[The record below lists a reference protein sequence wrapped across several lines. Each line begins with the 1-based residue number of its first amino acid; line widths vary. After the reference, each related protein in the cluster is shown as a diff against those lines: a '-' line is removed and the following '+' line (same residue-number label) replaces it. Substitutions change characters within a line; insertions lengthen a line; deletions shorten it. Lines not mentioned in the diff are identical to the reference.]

1 MIGSWSRFARVLV
14 SSSLLA
20 VPATVLAQQAK
31 PAPVPRLTEAQ
42 QIASAVLALP
52 VQFRGNARVLGYR
65 NGSNE
70 LVPLRDTRGEFTCL
84 ATPPDAT
91 LHLACYH
98 SSLEPFMARGRDLRE
113 KGTKDTQVDTVR
125 FAEVMSGKLAMPKHP
140 AALYQLFGGSYD
152 AAANTVTGARP
163 LFVIYISGATAAS
176 TGLPDKPAGPG
187 EPWIMFPGT
196 PKAHIM
202 LTPKM
207 Q

>member
-1 MIGSWSRFARVLV
+1 MIASWSRFARVFV
-14 SSSLLA
+14 SSALLLA
-20 VPATVLAQQAK
+20 PGVVPAQQPK
-31 PAPVPRLTEAQ
+31 PTTVPRLTEAQ
-42 QIASAVLALP
+42 QVASAVLALP
-52 VQFRGNARVLGYR
+52 VQFRGDARVLGYR
-65 NGSNE
+65 DGSKA
-70 LVPLRDTRGEFTCL
+70 LVPLRDTKGEFTCL
-84 ATPPDAT
+84 ATPPDAS

-98 SSLEPFMARGRDLRE
+98 NSLEPFMARGRDLRE
-113 KGTKDTQVDTVR
+113 KGTKDNLVDTVR

-152 AAANTVTGARP
+152 AAGNSVSGARA
-163 LFVIYISGATAAS
+163 LFVIYISGATSAS
-176 TGLPDKPAGPG
+176 TGLPDKPAAPG